1 MYLPFRFDFFMS
13 ESGLLLLNLLLGAGI
28 LLNVLRI
35 VMSWYPQIPTS
46 KMPFVLVCGPTEPM
60 LWLIR
65 KVVPP
70 FAGIDMAPVV
80 AVGFFSLVR
89 ELLLGQQG
97 LLTLLGS

>member
-1 MYLPFRFDFFMS
+1 MTG
-13 ESGLLLLNLLLGAGI
+13 SGLLFLNLLLGAGI

-35 VMSWYPQIPTS
+35 VMSWYPQVPMG
-46 KMPFVLVCGPTEPM
+46 KMPYVLVCGPTEPM

-80 AVGFFSLVR
+80 AVGLFSLIR